1 VIDIS
6 EDIYAARFVLFFT
19 FKFHHEFDGG
29 SCAWLYLML
38 GTGLNP

>member
-1 VIDIS
+1 VINIS
-6 EDIYAARFVLFFT
+6 EDIYAGRCVLFFT

-38 GTGLNP
+38 GTRLNP